1 MPKERSLVQRLG
13 EDVGSLIHRGD
24 PLDADHVLEVEL
36 SAVLHPALVVLSPC
50 RCAWV
55 YNYQSSRV
63 FGMDGLI
70 DFPGRVEDFTDSD
83 GSVRPRH

>member
-13 EDVGSLIHRGD
+13 EDIGSLIHRGD

-36 SAVLHPALVVLSPC
+36 TAVLHPALVVLSPC

-63 FGMDGLI
+63 GANGCLLDPSNPCYDPSVPFA
-70 DFPGRVEDFTDSD
+70 ED
-83 GSVRPRH
+83 